1 MVVVL
6 IHRYKFHQP
15 SSRPSSSDSG
25 DRSISVR
32 LTEVPCRPRKAPSG
46 KGKHKSP
53 DETSAVDKD
62 VRRMAM
68 EANALRRS
76 WLTQSETD
84 LTRNLIIP
92 KSAYEYPAHF
102 TVMHYFKFSQ
112 FIVSKRR
119 FEPSASSYV
128 VEVAIIE
135 YPSIFDKRSSRS
147 KCWNA
152 ASIKC
157 YESKGKRRE
166 QKNATGR
173 ETNAAE
179 RNKKNAASRNE

>member
-1 MVVVL
+1 VVRANTSLLTRLVL
-6 IHRYKFHQP
+6 LIMTCGVWRW
-15 SSRPSSSDSG
+15 RPMLFD
-25 DRSISVR
+25 
-32 LTEVPCRPRKAPSG
+32 
-46 KGKHKSP
+46 
-53 DETSAVDKD
+53 
-62 VRRMAM
+62 
-68 EANALRRS
+68 ALGS
-76 WLTQSETD
+76 QSETD
-84 LTRNLIIP
+84 LTRNLIIS

-128 VEVAIIE
+128 AIIE

-147 KCWNA
+147 KCRNA

-166 QKNATGR
+166 QKMQREGRQTQQRGIKKTRHPETSDRSETVLGKTGNLC
-173 ETNAAE
+173 EDHSHKTAYLAAYMPLPI
-179 RNKKNAASRNE
+179 SHPIPMCL